1 MRGRIQLPLNQTAE
15 SSIEVSQTP
24 FSAFVPSIQVRGGL
38 RLALS
43 TLEKSLRVIR
53 FFPPARAL
61 VGQEAENKLLS
72 LRLFYCAQD
81 ELGLIGSRGCVEE
94 AVRLVETRESFPSI
108 WIMEGAA
115 YAHARSTS
123 SIRCASVP
131 EQHYIPLH
139 VGAGMAFGE
148 SAVDN
153 LSARPGR
160 QDLAR
165 LLEGLLARASDNARP
180 GWENAVIE
188 PLGLIVRMKRPD
200 LLRAFGNAAGAVS
213 AHTRALFWHGAGRG
227 LYFSPIAMAPL
238 PDAHGRALDIA
249 FREVAEPGDR
259 ENTVAGYCW
268 AVTLVNLRYPEPVL
282 SLLTRCVEL
291 GVGELFTNGFVS
303 ALMAWKHMVPTD
315 ELWGARYTRP
325 FSGANSPA
333 TWQQFAAGPAQA
345 AFDTLL
351 PGLLKNNA
359 VAKLFTFRTNAELR
373 QLAGITQ

>member
-1 MRGRIQLPLNQTAE
+1 M
-15 SSIEVSQTP
+15 SQTP
-24 FSAFVPSIQVRGGL
+24 FSAFLPSIEVQGGL
-38 RLALS
+38 RLAFS
-43 TLEKSLRVIR
+43 TLEKSLRVMR

-61 VGQEAENKLLS
+61 VGQEVENKLLS
-72 LRLFYCAQD
+72 LQLFYCAQD
-81 ELGLIGSRGCVEE
+81 ELGLAGSGPCVEE
-94 AVRLVETRESFPSI
+94 AVHLVETRESFRSI
-108 WIMEGAA
+108 WLMEGAA
-115 YAHARSTS
+115 YLHARSTS

-131 EQHYIPLH
+131 KQHYIPLH
-139 VGAGMAFGE
+139 AGAGMAFGE

-160 QDLAR
+160 QEISR
-165 LLEGLLARASDNARP
+165 LLEGLLARARDNARP
-180 GWENAVIE
+180 GWEDAVFE

-227 LYFSPIAMAPL
+227 LYFSPGVMALL
-238 PDAHGRALDIA
+238 PDAHGRAMDIA
-249 FREVAEPGDR
+249 FREAAEPGDR

-282 SLLTRCVEL
+282 SLMARCVEL
-291 GVGELFTNGFVS
+291 GVGELFTNGFIS

-315 ELWGARYTRP
+315 ELWGARYTQP
-325 FSGANSPA
+325 FSGANFPA
-333 TWQQFAAGPAQA
+333 KWQEFAAGPARA
-345 AFDTLL
+345 AFDTIL

-359 VAKLFTFRTNAELR
+359 VAKLFAFHTTAELR